1 MPPRRGRRRRTSS
14 EDEGRDTREHARKKQ
29 KMHCPCAKPGCSGL
43 VAPSTFRDHAKWTAA
58 RAAEA
63 EERKGVE
70 DLLQGYPAPPHEH
83 VPGLDVQLGLS
94 DGDDGANVHIASEF
108 DDSDVDE
115 EAGVDEEDVE
125 YGPQLIRCSATRTQH
140 NTHNYVSV

>member
-1 MPPRRGRRRRTSS
+1 MDSCASS
-14 EDEGRDTREHARKKQ
+14 Q
-29 KMHCPCAKPGCSGL
+29 
-43 VAPSTFRDHAKWTAA
+43 
-58 RAAEA
+58 A